1 MIGVF
6 DSGVGGL
13 GVLRHVRSQLPTA
26 DLVYVADHAAAPY
39 GTRSLAEVEE
49 RAELCA
55 SWLAAQGCRVVTIAC
70 NTASAAALHALRRR
84 MPDVDFV
91 GMEPAVKPAAEVT
104 GTGRVGV
111 VATAATFQGELFAS
125 VVARFASGVEVLPAA
140 CPTWVELV
148 EEGRTRGPEV
158 ASEVRRC
165 LKPLLDAGI
174 DTLVLACTHYPALLE
189 AIEAVVGPNVR
200 IIDPAP
206 AVASQTARLAR
217 RRGVDT
223 GRGRTELVSTS
234 DRDRLL
240 AAAER
245 MGIVAPARVLALG

>member
-13 GVLRHVRSQLPTA
+13 GVLRHVRSQLPAA

-39 GTRSLAEVEE
+39 GTRSLDRVEE

-55 SWLAAQGCRVVTIAC
+55 AWLVEQGCEVVTIAC
-70 NTASAAALHALRRR
+70 NTASAAALHQLRRR
-84 MPDVDFV
+84 SPQVDFV
-91 GMEPAVKPAAEVT
+91 GMEPAIKPAAEAT

-125 VVARFASGVEVLPAA
+125 VVARFAAGVEVLTAA
-140 CPTWVELV
+140 CPRWVDLV
-148 EEGRTRGPEV
+148 EEGRTSGPEV
-158 ASEVRRC
+158 TAEIRRC
-165 LKPLLDAGI
+165 LRPMLDAGI
-174 DTLVLACTHYPALLE
+174 DTLVLACTHYPALTG
-189 AIEAVVGPNVR
+189 AISAVLGPDVR

-206 AVASQTARLAR
+206 AVAAQTARLAR
-217 RRGVDT
+217 RRGIHS
-223 GRGRTELVSTS
+223 GRSRTELVSTG

-245 MGIVAPARVLALG
+245 LGIVAPARLLALG